1 MLVANKILEK
11 KQMKIKNIL
20 FSISFLLLAFTRII
34 AQGNIEF
41 DDKNFSDHKAFKEAN
56 RHYEAANAYFKLAAE
71 YQNKQLKYFV
81 GENHYLPNGSNE
93 LLGAGGDEFKMALDE
108 YLIANAFNPSS
119 ALCNYRMAVC
129 YYNVPAQK
137 LMGLNYMEKAVMLNA
152 NVDVMAQYYLG
163 RLFHLHAQWDKA
175 ITAYRAYLTS
185 LNGNP
190 TDNREKIADMNRK
203 IQECVTGKELQKN
216 PQRVFIDNLGA
227 TVNSSDPEYSPLIT
241 ADESEM
247 IFTSRRSTT
256 TGGKMDGNQYFED
269 LYQTNY
275 VNGKWT
281 APINM
286 GKPINT
292 EDHDATAGLSPDGQK
307 LYIYRHINNGDLYE
321 CVLKGDKWSE
331 PEHMNKNINSDGHES
346 SVSLSFYG
354 KKLFFVSNKEG
365 GIGNRD
371 IWYSQMDPKGKW
383 GPATNI
389 GAPINTIYGE
399 EGVFIHPDGKTMYFS
414 SQGHNTMGGYD
425 IFKSEFKDGKWGEP
439 ENLGWPIN
447 GPDDDVFFVISA
459 NGKHG
464 YYASTKVDGQGEK
477 DIYKITFLG
486 PEKNL
491 ALSTEDNLLAGLAQP
506 VKNVEAL
513 KPVEIKTA
521 QVTILKGTVT
531 DKATKLPLGASIE
544 IVDNSLSQVIATF
557 TANSSS
563 GKYLVSLPSGK
574 NYGIAVK
581 MDGYLFHSENFDIP
595 IIATYQEVTKDVEL
609 EKIAVGATIV
619 LRNVFFDYNKSTLKP
634 ESSAELDRL
643 VKILVDN
650 PSIRIELSGHTDSRG
665 SDEGN
670 QKLSEARAKSCV
682 DYLVAHG
689 IKLDRLEFKGYGET
703 KPIATNDTEDG
714 MAQNRRT
721 EFKILSK

>member
-1 MLVANKILEK
+1 
-11 KQMKIKNIL
+11 MKIKNIL

-119 ALCNYRMAVC
+119 SLCNYRMAVC

-216 PQRVFIDNLGA
+216 PQRVFIDNLGV

-346 SVSLSFYG
+346 SVSLSFDG